1 MKETLKLLKGKRLR
15 PVSEESIWHWSMTF
29 VCALIRVHINLL
41 GYKRAKRKVDS
52 LELNAFCFHSLA
64 D

>member
-1 MKETLKLLKGKRLR
+1 MKEALKLLKGKRLR
-15 PVSEESIWHWSMTF
+15 PVSGQSIWHWSMTF

-41 GYKRAKRKVDS
+41 RNKRAERKVDFP
-52 LELNAFCFHSLA
+52 ELNAFCVHPLA